1 MREAPSKVLI
11 DGLLE
16 AGATVRAFDPE
27 AHETAQAAFGNRPG
41 LDLVSEPYQ
50 ALEGSSALFVVT
62 EWRQFRSPDFDRIRG
77 LLTQPIVFDG
87 RNLYQPQALAQK
99 GLEHHSIGRRSA

>member
-1 MREAPSKVLI
+1 
-11 DGLLE
+11 
-16 AGATVRAFDPE
+16 
-27 AHETAQAAFGNRPG
+27 
-41 LDLVSEPYQ
+41 
-50 ALEGSSALFVVT
+50 VVT

-77 LLTQPIVFDG
+77 LLTEPIVFDG